1 MNRFVLALLAAL
13 ASASAAVAGD
23 AAPDPWLTPLSQLSA
38 DDVETWKDVDD
49 SRVAFLEPGQDAA
62 ALKLLAHRESTAL
75 DHETFAALLPGTPF
89 PDAPDRKPFLVRAV
103 ELLQSTGAIWVLQRG
118 PDIKMEYNGPIEP
131 CKIRHRAVILYL
143 PAPPKHLYVMV
154 RLYS

>member
-13 ASASAAVAGD
+13 ASASAAVAVD

-62 ALKLLAHRESTAL
+62 ALKLLARQRVVAL
-75 DHETFAALLPGTPF
+75 DPAAFAVLQPSTPF

-103 ELLQSTGAIWVLQRG
+103 ELLQSTGAIHVLQRG
-118 PDIKMEYNGPIEP
+118 RDLKMEYNGPLEP
-131 CKIRHRAVILYL
+131 CKNRHRAVILYL